1 MAKVDII
8 PGLGALKD
16 FIKDPIKDFLLTLG
30 KKSGTP
36 PVEEFSP
43 SLKAAE
49 ALKQEKGPYEQLK
62 ATMINKHGA
71 KEAEMDWSGTND
83 RFAGKTVTKTE
94 LVDYLSGR
102 SRGFDAMRLQYND
115 PTDLIK
121 EDTNVAKGLMIDPS
135 LPKLTRVMR
144 GPRGYLVAEEGSDKP
159 IQGNV
164 FYDSL
169 GKAGEVSDRI
179 NDKRLQMSGMKES
192 GQKIVSPDAL
202 TYTED
207 NFPLGGT
214 DTAETVY
221 RFDDPTGLYD
231 DVVSENISHKFNELP
246 DDNILAH
253 TRTAQFPVV
262 DGGKGYHVGEIQ
274 SDVFQNQ
281 RRVTKLGRTPEEEL
295 RSRSEELALREKLGS
310 IDEKT
315 LMSEIVSSTDKSD
328 KMFDDIIANLRTK
341 VGAESLSSFANIQDG
356 GTRVDEA
363 TELYIRRILDN
374 IPLSSLKADDIKLPG
389 TTSKQIKDALDEL
402 EGDINNYYKE
412 MQKSDNLYKLQDQLE
427 AYNLENKTN
436 QFKQLPYGES
446 TNQWVDMVLRKE
458 LAKAIDSGSEFMTI
472 PSSDLVRKY
481 TQGSEE
487 GQGKFYDQIVPM
499 RLNKLAKK
507 YDPNISVIPQ
517 KIKTEQGEE
526 NVTALPLT
534 QKLIDNIMNKGLPKY
549 AVPIT
554 GGSLGALSFVEGE
567 QQ

>member
-1 MAKVDII
+1 MVLRK
-8 PGLGALKD
+8 LKW
-16 FIKDPIKDFLLTLG
+16 IG
-30 KKSGTP
+30 Q
-36 PVEEFSP
+36 V
-43 SLKAAE
+43 
-49 ALKQEKGPYEQLK
+49 
-62 ATMINKHGA
+62 
-71 KEAEMDWSGTND
+71 ND
-83 RFAGKTVTKTE
+83 RFAGKTVTKNE

-102 SRGFDAMRLQYND
+102 STNYD

-121 EDTNVAKGLMIDPS
+121 ENTNVAKGLMINPS
-135 LPKLTRVMR
+135 LPKLTRVMSR
-144 GPRGYLVAEEGSDKP
+144 SRRAPLTGSLPSPDQVKKFESQVEYFVAEEGSDKP
-159 IQGNV
+159 IQGSIEASSRFNPMGYV

-169 GKAGEVSDRI
+169 EKAGEVSDRI

-231 DVVSENISHKFNELP
+231 NAFGASHKFNELP
-246 DDNILAH
+246 DDNVLAH

-262 DGGKGYHVGEIQ
+262 DGGKGYHLGEVQ
-274 SDVFQNQ
+274 SDIYQNQ
-281 RRVTKLGRTPEEEL
+281 RRVTKLGRAPGEEL
-295 RSRSEELALREKLGS
+295 RSRSEELALREKYDN
-310 IDEKT
+310 IDLKA
-315 LMSEIVSSTDKSD
+315 LV
-328 KMFDDIIANLRTK
+328 DDIQKRANELFAKRLVFKKNFNLEYQNAGREEGIQAGKDIVEAVQT
-341 VGAESLSSFANIQDG
+341 GDRPIPDDAAEAIKADLIKKYTPKELDTTQISNLILYPKIFFDEIRYGGQLKPDSEAVQKRIKLIQGIREKFRDEISDFNEKNKIYEILKKQKDITINIQRSG
-356 GTRVDEA
+356 
-363 TELYIRRILDN
+363 
-374 IPLSSLKADDIKLPG
+374 
-389 TTSKQIKDALDEL
+389 
-402 EGDINNYYKE
+402 
-412 MQKSDNLYKLQDQLE
+412 
-427 AYNLENKTN
+427 KTD

-487 GQGKFYDQIVPM
+487 GQGKFYFTESELGIVPM

-507 YDPNISVIPQ
+507 YDPNISLIPRQ
-517 KIKTEQGEE
+517 IITEAGDE
-526 NVTALPLT
+526 NVMALPIT
-534 QKLIDNIMNKGLPKY
+534 QKLIDNVMKKGLPKY

>member
-1 MAKVDII
+1 MAKVDSI
-8 PGLGALKD
+8 PGLGVLKD

-71 KEAEMDWSGTND
+71 KEAEMDWSGAND
-83 RFAGKTVTKTE
+83 LFAGKTVTKTE

-121 EDTNVAKGLMIDPS
+121 RSTSVAKGFMIDPY
-135 LPKLTRVMR
+135 LPNLTRVMR
-144 GPRGYLVAEEGSDKP
+144 GPRGYFVAEQGSDKP

-164 FYDSL
+164 FYDSSE
-169 GKAGEVSDRI
+169 KAYEVSDRI

-192 GQKIVSPDAL
+192 GLKIVSPDEL
-202 TYTED
+202 TYTQD

-221 RFDDPTGLYD
+221 RFDDPTGIYD
-231 DVVSENISHKFNELP
+231 DAVASHHKFNLLP
-246 DDNILAH
+246 DDNVLAH

-262 DGGKGYHVGEIQ
+262 DGGTGYHVGEIQ
-274 SDVFQNQ
+274 SDVFQHQ
-281 RRVTKLGRTPEEEL
+281 RWATKLGRAPREKL
-295 RSRSEELALREKLGS
+295 RSRSEELAYR
-310 IDEKT
+310 
-315 LMSEIVSSTDKSD
+315 
-328 KMFDDIIANLRTK
+328 
-341 VGAESLSSFANIQDG
+341 
-356 GTRVDEA
+356 
-363 TELYIRRILDN
+363 
-374 IPLSSLKADDIKLPG
+374 
-389 TTSKQIKDALDEL
+389 DEL
-402 EGDINNYYKE
+402 EGLDMRELTEDINIFNRAVKIQEKE
-412 MQKSDNLYKLQDQLE
+412 FINKINEKLNAMGADSIDYRGFNVALDRGYVVPQVTKSNPNFVAFSEIGFDDSMFRPLNVYDNFKDEFNDLMKIKEKFQSAKDEFADVSNLQVLK
-427 AYNLENKTN
+427 KTN
-436 QFKQLPYGES
+436 IFKQLPYGES

-481 TQGSEE
+481 TSGSEE

-499 RLNKLAKK
+499 RLNKLAKR
-507 YDPNISVIPQ
+507 YDPNISVIPRQ
-517 KIKTEQGEE
+517 IKTQAGVE

-534 QKLIDNIMNKGLPKY
+534 QKLIDNIMKKGLPKY

>member
-1 MAKVDII
+1 MVVYAKAGKAV
-8 PGLGALKD
+8 LGVLGDVGDVAQNFLKS
-16 FIKDPIKDFLLTLG
+16 LG

-71 KEAEMDWSGTND
+71 KEAEMDWSGAND
-83 RFAGKTVTKTE
+83 LFAGETVTKTE
-94 LVDYLSGR
+94 LVDYLSG
-102 SRGFDAMRLQYND
+102 STKNYD

-121 EDTNVAKGLMIDPS
+121 ENTNVATGLMINP
-135 LPKLTRVMR
+135 PKLTRVMSR
-144 GPRGYLVAEEGSDKP
+144 SRRTPLTGSLPSPDQVKKFESQVEYFVAEQGSDKP

-164 FYDSL
+164 FYKSL
-169 GKAGEVSDRI
+169 DEADKVSDRM
-179 NDKRLQMSGMKES
+179 NAKRLQMSGMKES
-192 GQKIVSPDAL
+192 GQKIVDPDEL
-202 TYTED
+202 TYTSG

-221 RFDDPTGLYD
+221 RFDDPTGIY
-231 DVVSENISHKFNELP
+231 ENAGVPSHQFDKLP
-246 DDNILAH
+246 DDNVLAH

-262 DGGKGYHVGEIQ
+262 DGGTGYHLGEVQ

-281 RRVTKLGRTPEEEL
+281 RRVTKLGREPGEEL
-295 RSRSEELALREKLGS
+295 RSRSEELAYR
-310 IDEKT
+310 
-315 LMSEIVSSTDKSD
+315 
-328 KMFDDIIANLRTK
+328 
-341 VGAESLSSFANIQDG
+341 
-356 GTRVDEA
+356 
-363 TELYIRRILDN
+363 
-374 IPLSSLKADDIKLPG
+374 
-389 TTSKQIKDALDEL
+389 DEL
-402 EGDINNYYKE
+402 EGLDMRELTEDINIYDNALKKQETEIVDKINKKLNAMGADTIDKGGLETAIQRGYISPVSNQDSILLSAFDIYDDFGDDLTNYTKIKE
-412 MQKSDNLYKLQDQLE
+412 KLKSVMDKYTDVSNLQIR
-427 AYNLENKTN
+427 NKTN
-436 QFKQLPYGES
+436 RFKQLPYGES

-481 TQGSEE
+481 THGSEE

-507 YDPNISVIPQ
+507 YDPNISIVPQ